1 MKLGILGC
9 GNMGSAILSGIIIN
23 KLIAPEDI
31 YIYDIDQHKVKEI
44 VSKWKVNSVRE
55 TAEVAEHCDV
65 IMIAVKPQDIGYLL
79 ESAAGKMDSAQK
91 IVISIAAGVRVELIR
106 KYLKKSPIARVMPNT
121 PALIGKGAAGIYFAG
136 DFTEKQETIVMDIF
150 RACGTAEIVRKED
163 ILDVVTG
170 LSGSGPAYV
179 FAFINS
185 LADGAVMEGLPR
197 DSARRLAIQTV
208 MGSAELAWDS
218 MKEGVHLE
226 ELKDRVTSPGGTTAA
241 GLFALEEG
249 KFRGTVIKAVREAT
263 KRSRELG
270 K

>member
-1 MKLGILGC
+1 MKLGFLGC
-9 GNMGSAILSGIIIN
+9 GNMGSAILSGILNN
-23 KLIAPEDI
+23 KLVAPEDI
-31 YIYDIDQHKVKEI
+31 YIYDIDQQKTRQLSQRWKVISVKE
-44 VSKWKVNSVRE
+44 
-55 TAEVAEHCDV
+55 TADIAENCDV

-79 ESAAGKMDSAQK
+79 ESTAGKMDSAQK
-91 IVISIAAGVRVELIR
+91 IVISIAAGVKVELIK
-106 KYLKKSPIARVMPNT
+106 KYLKKSHIVRVMPNT

-136 DFTEKQETIVMDIF
+136 DFTEKQEAIVMDIF
-150 RACGTAEIVRKED
+150 RACGTAEIVKKED

-185 LADGAVMEGLPR
+185 LADGAVLEGLPR
-197 DSARRLAIQTV
+197 DTARRLAIQTV
-208 MGSAELAWDS
+208 LGSAELAWDS

-249 KFRGTVIKAVREAT
+249 KFRGTVIKAVKEAA